1 MGMDFEE
8 HEDHRAIRQAVRD
21 VCRQFDDDY
30 WMHLE
35 AEHQFPWEFY
45 RELAKGG
52 WIGIAIPE
60 EYGGGGQGI
69 AEASIVLEE
78 VAASGACMN
87 GASAIHLSIFGM
99 HPVVLHGSAEL
110 KRRVLPPVASG
121 DLHVAFGVT
130 EPDAGL
136 DTTSI
141 STRAVRATDAA
152 GNDGYRVHGRKVW
165 TSKALESDKVL
176 LLTRT
181 TPKDQCA
188 KPTEGM
194 TLFVANLKDPAVRI
208 TPIAKLGR
216 NAVASCEVVYDG
228 LWVAEEDRVG
238 EEGRGFRYLLDG
250 LNAERVLIAAE
261 ALGIGRAALR
271 RAVNYAKERVVFGR
285 PIGQN
290 QGISFPLAESHA
302 RLHAAELAI
311 REAAWRVDARMPAG
325 EHANTAKF
333 LAADAAFKAADAAVQ
348 THGGFGYASEYH
360 VERYFREAR
369 LQRIAPVPQEMVLNY
384 LAEHVLGL
392 PRSY

>member
-1 MGMDFEE
+1 VDFAE
-8 HEDHRAIRQAVRD
+8 HEDHRAIRAAVRD
-21 VCRQFDDDY
+21 VCKQFDDDY
-30 WMHLE
+30 WMRLD
-35 AEHQFPWEFY
+35 AEHTFPWEFY
-45 RELAKGG
+45 REMAKGG
-52 WIGIAIPE
+52 WIAIPE
-60 EYGGGGQGI
+60 AYGGGGQGI
-69 AEASIVLEE
+69 TEASLVLEE

-99 HPVVLHGSAEL
+99 HPVVLHGSEEL
-110 KRRVLPPVASG
+110 KQRVLPPVASG
-121 DLHVAFGVT
+121 ELHVAFGVT

-141 STRAVRATDAA
+141 STRAVRDNS
-152 GNDGYRVHGRKVW
+152 GDSPGYRIHGRKVW

-181 TPKDQCA
+181 TPKAECA

-194 TLFVANLKDPAVRI
+194 TLFVADLKDPAVHI
-208 TPIAKLGR
+208 TAIPKLGR

-228 LWVAEEDRVG
+228 LRVADRDRVG
-238 EEGRGFRYLLDG
+238 EEGKGFRYLLDG
-250 LNAERVLIAAE
+250 LNAERVLVASE
-261 ALGIGRAALR
+261 ALGIGRAAVR
-271 RAVNYAKERVVFGR
+271 RAVAYAKERVVFGR

-302 RLHAAELAI
+302 RLRAAELAI
-311 REAAWRVDARMPAG
+311 REASWRVDQRLPSG
-325 EHANTAKF
+325 EQANTAKF

-369 LQRIAPVPQEMVLNY
+369 LQKLAPVPQEMVLNY
-384 LAEHVLGL
+384 IAEHVLGL
-392 PRSY
+392 PKSY

>member
-1 MGMDFEE
+1 MDFAE

-21 VCRQFDDDY
+21 VCRRFDDDY
-30 WMHLE
+30 WMRLD
-35 AEHQFPWEFY
+35 AEHRFPWEFY
-45 RELAKGG
+45 RAMAKGG
-52 WIGIAIPE
+52 WIGIAVPE
-60 EYGGGGQGI
+60 AYGGGGQGI
-69 AEASIVLEE
+69 TEASIVLEE

-87 GASAIHLSIFGM
+87 GASAIHLSMFGM
-99 HPVVLHGSAEL
+99 YPVVLHGSEEL
-110 KRRVLPPVASG
+110 KARVLPPVASG
-121 DLHVAFGVT
+121 ELHVAFGVT

-141 STRAVRATDAA
+141 STRAVR
-152 GNDGYRVHGRKVW
+152 DGDHYVVYGRKVW

-181 TPKDQCA
+181 TPKAQSA
-188 KPTEGM
+188 KPTDGM

-208 TPIAKLGR
+208 TAIPKLGR

-228 LWVAEEDRVG
+228 LAVAESDRVG
-238 EEGRGFRYLLDG
+238 EEGKGFRYLLDG
-250 LNAERVLIAAE
+250 LNAERVLIASE

-271 RAVNYAKERVVFGR
+271 RAVAYAKQRVVFGR

-290 QGISFPLAESHA
+290 QGISFPLADSHA
-302 RLHAAELAI
+302 QLRAAELAI
-311 REAAWRVDARMPAG
+311 REASWRLDARLPAG
-325 EHANTAKF
+325 EQANTAKY
-333 LAADAAFKAADAAVQ
+333 LAADAAFKAADRAVQ

-369 LQRIAPVPQEMVLNY
+369 LQRLAPVPQEMVLNY

>member
-1 MGMDFEE
+1 MDFAE
-8 HEDHRAIRQAVRD
+8 HEDHRAIRAAVRD
-21 VCRQFDDDY
+21 VCKQFDDDY
-30 WMHLE
+30 WMRLD
-35 AEHQFPWEFY
+35 AEHTFPWEFY
-45 RELAKGG
+45 REMAKGG

-60 EYGGGGQGI
+60 AYGGGGQGI
-69 AEASIVLEE
+69 TEASLVLEE

-99 HPVVLHGSAEL
+99 HPVVLHGSEEL
-110 KRRVLPPVASG
+110 KQRVLPAVASG
-121 DLHVAFGVT
+121 ELHVAFGVT

-141 STRAVRATDAA
+141 STRAVRDNS
-152 GNDGYRVHGRKVW
+152 GDSPGYRIHGRKVW

-181 TPKDQCA
+181 TPKAECA

-194 TLFVANLKDPAVRI
+194 TLFVADLKDPAVHVTAI
-208 TPIAKLGR
+208 PKLGR

-228 LWVAEEDRVG
+228 LRVADRDRVG
-238 EEGRGFRYLLDG
+238 EEGKGFRYLLDG
-250 LNAERVLIAAE
+250 LNAERVLVASE
-261 ALGIGRAALR
+261 ALGIGRAAVR
-271 RAVNYAKERVVFGR
+271 RAVAYAKERVVFGR

-302 RLHAAELAI
+302 RLRAAELAI
-311 REAAWRVDARMPAG
+311 REASWRVDQRLPSG
-325 EHANTAKF
+325 EQANTAKF

-369 LQRIAPVPQEMVLNY
+369 LQKLAPVPQEMVLNY
-384 LAEHVLGL
+384 IAEHVLGL
-392 PRSY
+392 PKSY

>member
-121 DLHVAFGVT
+121 ELHVAFGVT

-141 STRAVRATDAA
+141 STRAVRETDAA

-238 EEGRGFRYLLDG
+238 EEGRGFGYLLDG

-302 RLHAAELAI
+302 RLHAAELAV

>member
-1 MGMDFEE
+1 
-8 HEDHRAIRQAVRD
+8 RAIRAAVRD
-21 VCRQFDDDY
+21 VCKQFDDDY
-30 WMHLE
+30 WMRLD
-35 AEHQFPWEFY
+35 AEHTFPWEFY
-45 RELAKGG
+45 REMAKGG
-52 WIGIAIPE
+52 WIVIAIPE
-60 EYGGGGQGI
+60 AYGGGGQGI
-69 AEASIVLEE
+69 TEASLVLEE

-99 HPVVLHGSAEL
+99 HPVVLHGSEEL
-110 KRRVLPPVASG
+110 KQRVLPPVASG
-121 DLHVAFGVT
+121 ELHVAFGVT

-141 STRAVRATDAA
+141 STRAVRDNS
-152 GNDGYRVHGRKVW
+152 GDSPGYRIHGRKVW

-181 TPKDQCA
+181 TPKAECA

-194 TLFVANLKDPAVRI
+194 TLFVADLKDPAVHI
-208 TPIAKLGR
+208 TAIPKLGR

-228 LWVAEEDRVG
+228 LRVADRDRVG
-238 EEGRGFRYLLDG
+238 EEGKGFRYLLDG
-250 LNAERVLIAAE
+250 LNAERVLVASE
-261 ALGIGRAALR
+261 ALGIGRAAVR
-271 RAVNYAKERVVFGR
+271 RAVAYAKERVVFGR

-302 RLHAAELAI
+302 RLRAAELAI
-311 REAAWRVDARMPAG
+311 REASWRVDQRLPSG
-325 EHANTAKF
+325 EQANTAKF

-369 LQRIAPVPQEMVLNY
+369 LQKLAPVPQEMVLNY
-384 LAEHVLGL
+384 IAEHVLGL
-392 PRSY
+392 PKSY

>member
-1 MGMDFEE
+1 VDFAE
-8 HEDHRAIRQAVRD
+8 HEDHRAIRAAVRD
-21 VCRQFDDDY
+21 VCKQFDDDY
-30 WMHLE
+30 WMHLD
-35 AEHQFPWEFY
+35 AEHTFPWEFY
-45 RELAKGG
+45 REMAKGG

-60 EYGGGGQGI
+60 AYGGGGQGI
-69 AEASIVLEE
+69 TEASLVLEE

-99 HPVVLHGSAEL
+99 HPVVLHGSEEL
-110 KRRVLPPVASG
+110 KQRVLPPVASG
-121 DLHVAFGVT
+121 ELHVAFGVT

-141 STRAVRATDAA
+141 STRAVRDNS
-152 GNDGYRVHGRKVW
+152 GDSPGYRIHGRKVW

-181 TPKDQCA
+181 TPKAECA

-194 TLFVANLKDPAVRI
+194 TLFVADLKDPAVHI
-208 TPIAKLGR
+208 TAIPKLGR

-228 LWVAEEDRVG
+228 LRVADRDRVG
-238 EEGRGFRYLLDG
+238 EEGKGFRYLLDG
-250 LNAERVLIAAE
+250 LNAERVLVASE
-261 ALGIGRAALR
+261 ALGIGRAAVR
-271 RAVNYAKERVVFGR
+271 RAVAYAKERVVFGR

-302 RLHAAELAI
+302 RLRAAELAI
-311 REAAWRVDARMPAG
+311 REASWRVDQRLPSG
-325 EHANTAKF
+325 EQANTAKF

-369 LQRIAPVPQEMVLNY
+369 LQKLAPVPQEMVLNY
-384 LAEHVLGL
+384 IAEHVLGL
-392 PRSY
+392 PKSY

>member
-1 MGMDFEE
+1 MDFSE
-8 HEDHRAIRQAVRD
+8 HEDHRAIRAAIRD
-21 VCRQFDDDY
+21 VCSQFDDEY
-30 WMHLE
+30 WMRCD
-35 AEHQFPWEFY
+35 ADHQFPWEFY
-45 RELAKGG
+45 AAMAKGG

-69 AEASIVLEE
+69 TEASIVLEE

-99 HPVVLHGSAEL
+99 HPVVLHGSEEL
-110 KRRVLPPVASG
+110 KQRHLPAVASG
-121 DLHVAFGVT
+121 DLHIAFGIT

-141 STRAVRATDAA
+141 TTRAVRE
-152 GNDGYRVHGRKVW
+152 GDGYRVHGRKVW
-165 TSKALESDKVL
+165 TSKALESDRVL

-188 KPTEGM
+188 KSIDGM
-194 TLFVANLKDPAVRI
+194 TLFVADLRAEGVHI
-208 TPIAKLGR
+208 SPIPKLGR

-228 LWVAEEDRVG
+228 LWVEEADRVG
-238 EEGRGFRYLLDG
+238 EEGQGFRYLLDG
-250 LNAERVLIAAE
+250 LNAERVLVASE
-261 ALGIGRAALR
+261 ALGTGRAALR

-285 PIGQN
+285 PIGKN
-290 QGISFPLAESHA
+290 QGISFPLADAHA
-302 RLHAAELAI
+302 RLRAAELAI
-311 REAAWRVDARMPAG
+311 REASWRLDRRMPAG
-325 EHANTAKF
+325 EQANIAKY
-333 LAADAAFKAADAAVQ
+333 LAADAAFQAADAAVQ

-369 LQRIAPVPQEMVLNY
+369 LQRLAPVPQEMVLNY